1 MNNKNRKRLIKSAAK
16 LSIKQMLKKNRVNYM
31 KRLKKTPQKTE
42 KPQESCNYPVFEW
55 YFSSG
60 YKRCKN
66 KNKRREI
73 MIQLVEIK

>member
-1 MNNKNRKRLIKSAAK
+1 MEKIDKVSRKTLNKANAEE
-16 LSIKQMLKKNRVNYM
+16 KQGELHEKIEKK
-31 KRLKKTPQKTE
+31 PQKTE

-66 KNKRREI
+66 KNKKREI
-73 MIQLVEIK
+73 MIQLAEIKLLT

>member
-1 MNNKNRKRLIKSAAK
+1 
-16 LSIKQMLKKNRVNYM
+16 M
-31 KRLKKTPQKTE
+31 KRLKKNPQKTE